1 MREARARA
9 GMQAVTAPGLLPLA
23 RRLAAVIGMVLFCAG
38 VACDHV
44 EPDINYAPGYGYVV
58 RVVTYEDVLSPAT
71 FHEYYA
77 IFPTEEEARRFQD
90 RTHVDPDW
98 FAYYRSLP
106 PEQRA
111 KKPTEKYD
119 RITNLLRPLPPL
131 NEVELLLATPDLQQP
146 IPAIPQ

>member
-1 MREARARA
+1 MRQARARA
-9 GMQAVTAPGLLPLA
+9 GTQAGTAPGLFSLA
-23 RRLAAVIGMVLFCAG
+23 RRLAAVTLMVLFCAG

-71 FHEYYA
+71 FREYYA

-98 FAYYRSLP
+98 FAYYKSLP

-119 RITNLLRPLPPL
+119 RITNLLRPPPPL
-131 NEVELLLATPDLQQP
+131 NEVELPLATPDLPQP
-146 IPAIPQ
+146 IPQTPQ